1 MNIKLAFTVVLL
13 LPVLSWAETA
23 PAPKPRANE
32 NIEIRYDRP
41 TRRSSEEAFWQIL
54 DTQMAERLRTVVREQ
69 IAVPDGLTIHFV
81 DSKDEDLY
89 YDNVDNQIVVS
100 YRFLPGLEKQLDRLK
115 LGMSDEEIQRAALRF
130 TQVALLLEFS
140 YALLDKGDVF
150 YVGTGQ
156 EQALP
161 LMLILL
167 TESDKIGNVDT
178 FELLGQ
184 FLAMSQQIAKAGD
197 GDVGAFWRN
206 RGLLPQPPYDEF
218 CSVVGSDP
226 QVYAGLAR
234 GANYSPA
241 RVKECAAEFKNSKG
255 GWLAQLRPLFK
266 NNTALG
272 SL

>member
-1 MNIKLAFTVVLL
+1 MNIKLAFVVVLL
-13 LPVLSWAETA
+13 VPMVAWAGSAEV
-23 PAPKPRANE
+23 PKPRTVE
-32 NIEIRYDRP
+32 NIDIRYDRP
-41 TRRSSEEAFWQIL
+41 SRRSSEEAFWQIL
-54 DTQMAERLRTVVREQ
+54 ETQMAEKLRTVVREQ

-81 DSKDEDLY
+81 DSREEDLY

-100 YRFLPGLEKQLDRLK
+100 YRFLPSLEKQLKRLD
-115 LGMSDEEIQRAALRF
+115 LDMTDEEIERAALRF

-161 LMLILL
+161 LMLVLL
-167 TESDKIGNVDT
+167 TESDKISNVDT

-184 FLAMSQQIAKAGD
+184 FLAMTQQIANAGD
-197 GDVGAFWRN
+197 DKVGAFWRN

-218 CSVVGSDP
+218 CSVIGSDP
-226 QVYAGLAR
+226 TVYAGLAK

-241 RVKECAAEFKNSKG
+241 RVKSCVKEFRNSKG